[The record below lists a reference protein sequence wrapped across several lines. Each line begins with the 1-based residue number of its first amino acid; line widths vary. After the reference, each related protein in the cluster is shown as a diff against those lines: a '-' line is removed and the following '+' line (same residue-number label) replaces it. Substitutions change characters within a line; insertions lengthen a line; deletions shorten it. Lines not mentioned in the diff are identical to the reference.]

1 MSVEAAVLRTRAS
14 VAARRRRR
22 GMPIVIL
29 GAVVLALAT
38 SEAAL
43 RVARFGPTAAALG
56 RWSTPPPW
64 HLLRTF
70 DAAGDPVPVPG
81 GHGAWALG
89 PGEPIVS
96 YRLNGLGLR
105 ADGETTLVPAP
116 GVCRILTLGDAY
128 TFGYGV
134 PVRAAYPARL
144 ARRLVAHG
152 RYEVLN
158 AGFPNVDVEQQR
170 RRLRRLLPA
179 LRPGL
184 VVLNFDA
191 WNVPLDAASPPA
203 KWSRAWAVANLEQKA
218 ARLAGVVGLA
228 DVALE
233 RARRRLTPGV
243 FPPSGLARE
252 LEPVAVPP
260 DAIAGRWTRAR
271 DAIAGMAADAAREG
285 VGLVVVLTP
294 LDVQVDAARNVLYRT
309 GALPYPAHGFRDVDY
324 VESRAIPDAFAGGG
338 VPIVDLTPTFRAHRG
353 LGLFLSRDYHPSAAG
368 HRLIARNVAHYVIRN
383 GGSCV
388 GAPAT

>member
-14 VAARRRRR
+14 VEARRPRR
-22 GMPIVIL
+22 GMPVVIL
-29 GAVVLALAT
+29 AAVVLALAA

-56 RWSTPPPW
+56 RWSTPPAW

-81 GHGAWALG
+81 GHGAWALA
-89 PGEPIVS
+89 PGEPVVG

-105 ADGETTLVPAP
+105 ADGETTPTPAP
-116 GVCRILTLGDAY
+116 GVCRILALGDAY

-144 ARRLVAHG
+144 ARRLAAHG

-158 AGFPNVDVEQQR
+158 AGFPNLDVEQQR

-191 WNVPLDAASPPA
+191 WNVPLDPPHPTA
-203 KWSRAWAVANLEQKA
+203 RWSRAWAVANVEQKA
-218 ARLAGVVGLA
+218 ARLAGVVGIA
-228 DVALE
+228 DVALDG
-233 RARRRLTPGV
+233 ARRRLTPGV

-252 LEPVAVPP
+252 LEPLAVPP
-260 DAIAGRWTRAR
+260 DAIAGRWARAR
-271 DAIAGMAADAAREG
+271 DAIAGMAEDAAREG
-285 VGLVVVLTP
+285 ARLVVVLTP

-324 VESRAIPDAFAGGG
+324 VDSRAIPDALATVG
-338 VPIVDLTPTFRAHRG
+338 VPLVELVPAFRAHRG
-353 LGLFLSRDYHPSAAG
+353 LGLFLARDYHASAAG
-368 HRLIARNVAHYVIRN
+368 HRLIAREVARYVIRH
-383 GGSCV
+383 GAACV
-388 GAPAT
+388 DAPAA